1 MPDRHRGRRHLPEG
15 EEEFCHYCNKAL
27 RSRRDRT
34 VDHIVPA
41 SLGGRDERWNY
52 QLSCR
57 KCNES
62 KGSTWPTCK
71 CNKCRKSVR
80 IHWQAYKI
88 KPPKAP

>member
-1 MPDRHRGRRHLPEG
+1 MPDRHRGRRHLPEDPD
-15 EEEFCHYCNKAL
+15 EFCHYCEKPLKN
-27 RSRRDRT
+27 RRDRT

-52 QLSCR
+52 VLAC
-57 KCNES
+57 KICNQ
-62 KGSTWPTCK
+62 KKNNDWPTCK

-88 KPPKAP
+88 KPPKP